1 MRLAVILYLSRPVCF
16 ARREKC
22 VMKQAGILII
32 DDEPS
37 IAEALTLILEDQG
50 YEIVLARC
58 GRDGIREA
66 VSRAFDVT
74 ITDLRLPDMTGLDV
88 LKALRAENPDSCVIV
103 ITAYG
108 SSEMIRELKACGAV
122 EVLKKPFLPS
132 EIISLIEGA
141 LKDRGVIA

>member
-1 MRLAVILYLSRPVCF
+1 
-16 ARREKC
+16 
-22 VMKQAGILII
+22 MKQAEILII

-88 LKALRAENPDSCVIV
+88 LKAVRAQNPDSRVIV

-108 SSEMIRELKACGAV
+108 STEMIRELKACGAF